1 MRARSVDVSLV
12 ECNPRLNDRH
22 AGPRVTRSSIS
33 APVQIRGYPRAAVD
47 YDAPQCGIKEPCVL
61 LREGSLAE
69 AMFDA
74 RRPPGLALLISDY
87 MSGFVQSLP

>member
-1 MRARSVDVSLV
+1 MG
-12 ECNPRLNDRH
+12 RLQDEMQ
-22 AGPRVTRSSIS
+22 S
-33 APVQIRGYPRAAVD
+33 ADD
-47 YDAPQCGIKEPCVL
+47 YGSPQCGIKEPCVL

-74 RRPPGLALLISDY
+74 QRPPGLALLISDY